1 MLPFAWPTIK
11 GPNFGTRSAV
21 VVFLLPLV
29 EGKGKGGNAS
39 AVIEE
44 GLKSI
49 KRHLWTDNVVVS
61 PIDLISQIRECFG
74 HFVRAHFLYLHVA
87 LTLTRLSA
95 LRSYPPL
102 CRCLVEAPP
111 RPRVPSTQN
120 EWKWPYKSA
129 SLFLSQP
136 VFPLTRLLRLDMFTD
151 IFNRLVSQVF

>member
-11 GPNFGTRSAV
+11 GPNFCTRSAV

-87 LTLTRLSA
+87 THSHSPFRTPFISTVMSMFGRGSTA
-95 LRSYPPL
+95 PSGAVNPER
-102 CRCLVEAPP
+102 VEMAIQECVFIPFTTCI
-111 RPRVPSTQN
+111 PSD
-120 EWKWPYKSA
+120 PIA
-129 SLFLSQP
+129 
-136 VFPLTRLLRLDMFTD
+136 
-151 IFNRLVSQVF
+151 QVGHVHGYF